1 MGMVADS
8 VVTQRNGGQN
18 DKVFWRLIN
27 GIYLGLVFVI
37 AWLFVSMQVSG
48 LVASDTGLHL
58 SYIQEIV
65 GGKTY
70 THPLWHYGVHYL
82 SRILGVDY
90 GVSAALFTAG
100 LITFYAFLIYKV
112 AQFLDD
118 RPGNEARWF
127 LVTMIALTI
136 GPFFWVSYYSR
147 IYMGTGSPAVWHNVT
162 LLMVKPFALLSV
174 FFTVRYFK
182 EERKKLFVAALVVI
196 LISIFAKPNFIIVF
210 LPALVVYVLLKR
222 YFSKQQLLFALTLVI
237 LSVTLLILQFLSLQE
252 NNSESGT
259 SIIFDFLG
267 VWSIYTPS
275 VTVSILMALGLPFL
289 ISLFNYESVKENEYI
304 KFTWLLVLFSTILFA
319 CFAESGKRYSDGNF
333 SWSWMISL
341 SLIYVFTIIEY
352 FKRYSSMVPLVRYP
366 LLAMIFYQ
374 IYVGWYFVVG
384 MFDGINF
391 TQSVDNFP
399 FF

>member
-1 MGMVADS
+1 MNDTGMPVNYAE
-8 VVTQRNGGQN
+8 N
-18 DKVFWRLIN
+18 DKIFWRIIN
-27 GIYLGLVFVI
+27 TIYLGLVFII

-58 SYIQEIV
+58 SYIAEIV

-70 THPLWHYGVHYL
+70 THPLWHFGVHYL
-82 SRILGVDY
+82 SKLLNVNY

-100 LITFYAFLIYKV
+100 LITLYAYLIYAIAKS
-112 AQFLDD
+112 LDD
-118 RPGNEARWF
+118 TPGNEARWF

-136 GPFFWVSYYSR
+136 GPFFWVDWYSR
-147 IYMGTGSPAVWHNVT
+147 IYMGSGSPAVWHNVT
-162 LLMVKPFALLSV
+162 LLAVKPFALMSV
-174 FFTVRYFK
+174 FFTISYFNTK
-182 EERKKLFVAALVVI
+182 QPMFFLAALVVT
-196 LISIFAKPNFIIVF
+196 LISIFAKPNYIIVF
-210 LPALVVYVLLKR
+210 LPSLVVYVLLKR
-222 YFSKQQLLFALTLVI
+222 YFSRQQLLFALTLI
-237 LSVTLLILQFLSLQE
+237 LFSVAILIFQFISLQK

-275 VTVSILMALGLPFL
+275 VFISILMALGLPLL
-289 ISLFNYESVKENEYI
+289 ITLFNYRSVKENEYI
-304 KFTWLLVLFSTILFA
+304 KFTWLLVIFSTILFS

-341 SLIYVFTIIEY
+341 SLIYIFTLIEY
-352 FKRYSSMVPLVRYP
+352 FKRYSSMIPLVRYF

-374 IYVGWYFVVG
+374 VYVGWYFVAG